1 MLIFVH
7 VLQNRD
13 LSFGRVFSGT
23 HDIIKNMKILTI
35 LQLTNCFF
43 SGKDDQPT
51 KTKKLH

>member
-35 LQLTNCFF
+35 SQLTNCFF
-43 SGKDDQPT
+43 SWKDDQPT
-51 KTKKLH
+51 KTKKPH